1 MVTALLSRAS
11 VVIVWKGP
19 VASEVDVDIAPVHV
33 FSRYKV
39 TSAVSDTVRVTVG
52 ERDMPGD
59 TGEIEVKLSVGEVE
73 SMTMFFGP
81 PGYLRCLNSAD
92 QVPRYCPMYL

>member
-1 MVTALLSRAS
+1 VVTALLSRAK

-19 VASEVDVDIAPVHV
+19 VTRDVDVDIAPVHV

-39 TSAVSDTVRVTVG
+39 TLAASDTVSVTVG

-59 TGEIEVKLSVGEVE
+59 TGEIELKLSVGAVE
-73 SMTMFFGP
+73 SMTIFF
-81 PGYLRCLNSAD
+81 
-92 QVPRYCPMYL
+92 